1 MLLLLSL
8 LLLANKSWKSL
19 LRRNLAQLTHSS
31 SHPPHAL
38 NKTARFKRTQATMK
52 IGKFR
57 SFLRLLFSPS
67 IWALSR
73 VTMKTRC
80 HASAKRRVL
89 VYTHVW
95 RWKWSDSMNKCWV
108 RNIFMA
114 VDSFT
119 LSKKRKKY
127 IIKTYEFIVLHQLYL
142 VLPVWIGKQ
151 HTSEEI
157 RRANKENRN
166 IFLVL

>member
-80 HASAKRRVL
+80 HASAERRVL

-127 IIKTYEFIVLHQLYL
+127 NKNIWIYCAPPTLSRSPGMNRQTTHERRKTE
-142 VLPVWIGKQ
+142 
-151 HTSEEI
+151 
-157 RRANKENRN
+157 NK
-166 IFLVL
+166 